1 MRSLQTTTATLMG
14 LAMLAAPFS
23 VFATNGMNLEGFGP
37 IAAAMGG
44 ASMAYDNGTAAVINN
59 PATLA
64 LASDGRRADLALGL
78 LGPNVNSSAM
88 GQTWG
93 SNGDYYYMP
102 AFGWASTSNATTW
115 GVAVFA
121 QGGMGTEYSPGPGS
135 AFAAQQMSSGNT
147 ATGLGTADSGTITT
161 AGNLRERSE
170 VGVGRLMFPV
180 ARQINDK
187 LTIGGTV
194 DFVWASLD
202 LKMVMPGARMMQM
215 ISGGLIDGSM
225 VSGLQS
231 AIGAGQ
237 LNDVYYGYFDFSNNS
252 DYTGKANATG
262 YAGKLGLTYRVNER
276 LTVGATYHSKTD
288 VADLDGKATVSMIV
302 NADTGYLGGGANS
315 GTYTDA
321 AFPLQGTIKVHNF
334 QWPETYAAGLAY
346 QATPK
351 VLLVADIKRIRWS
364 DVMENF
370 RMSFTANN
378 AAANGDFKGLTMNA
392 TLPQNWDDQTVI
404 QLGASY
410 QADENWT
417 LRGGYN
423 GASNPVPDSTV
434 HYLFPATVERHYTAG
449 AGYRID
455 DDSAVNVSL
464 TFTPASSV
472 TSADG
477 IDITHSQSNWQLMYS
492 HHY

>member
-1 MRSLQTTTATLMG
+1 MSRLISVLG
-14 LAMLAAPFS
+14 FLAILSAPIG
-23 VFATNGMNLEGFGP
+23 VYATNGMNLEGYGP
-37 IAAAMGG
+37 IATAMGG

-64 LASDGRRADLALGL
+64 LSGDGRRADLALGL

-93 SNGDYYYMP
+93 SDGDYYYMP
-102 AFGWASTSNATTW
+102 AFGWTSTSNDTTW

-121 QGGMGTEYSPGPGS
+121 QGGMGTDYSPGPGS
-135 AFAAQQMSSGNT
+135 AFAAQQMSTGNT
-147 ATGLGTADSGTITT
+147 ATGMGTADSGTIST
-161 AGNLRERSE
+161 AGKLMERSE

-180 ARQINDK
+180 ARSITDK

-202 LKMVMPGARMMQM
+202 LKMVMPGAQMMQM

-225 VSGLQS
+225 VTGLQT
-231 AIGAGQ
+231 AIGAGN

-252 DYTGKANATG
+252 DYTGKASATG
-262 YAGKLGLTYRVNER
+262 FAGKLGLTYHVNER
-276 LTVGATYHSKTD
+276 LTLGAVYHSKTD
-288 VADLDGKATVSMIV
+288 IADMDGKATVSMVV
-302 NADTGYLGGGANS
+302 NADQGYLAGSTNTGIF
-315 GTYTDA
+315 TDA
-321 AFPLQGTIKVHNF
+321 AFPLQGTIKIRDF

-346 QATPK
+346 QATPR

-370 RMSFTANN
+370 RMSFTASN
-378 AAANGDFKGLTMNA
+378 AATNGDFKGLTMNA

-404 QLGASY
+404 QLGVNY
-410 QADENWT
+410 QANDKWI

-423 GASNPVPDSTV
+423 GASNPVPDSWV
-434 HYLFPATVERHYTAG
+434 HYLFPATVEKHYTAG
-449 AGYRID
+449 AGYLID
-455 DDSAVNVSL
+455 DANAMNFSL
-464 TFTPASSV
+464 TFTPTTKV

-477 IDITHSQSNWQLMYS
+477 IDITHSQSNWQLMYT
-492 HHY
+492 HYY

>member
-1 MRSLQTTTATLMG
+1 MRRLQTTTAVLTI
-14 LAMLAAPFS
+14 LAMMAPIGAN
-23 VFATNGMNLEGFGP
+23 ATNGMNLEGYGP
-37 IAAAMGG
+37 IATAMGG

-88 GQTWG
+88 GQTWA
-93 SNGDYYYMP
+93 SDGDYYYMP
-102 AFGWASTSNATTW
+102 AFGWASTGNDTTW

-135 AFAAQQMSSGNT
+135 AFAAQQMSTGNT

-161 AGNLRERSE
+161 AANLKERSE

-187 LTIGGTV
+187 LNIGATV

-225 VSGLQS
+225 V
-231 AIGAGQ
+231 GALNTAMTGGQ
-237 LNDVYYGYFDFSNNS
+237 LDDVYYGYFDFSNNS
-252 DYTGKANATG
+252 DYTGKASATG

-276 LTVGATYHSKTD
+276 LTLGAAYHSKTD
-288 VADLDGKATVSMIV
+288 IADLDGNATVTMVV

-321 AFPLQGTIKVHNF
+321 AFPLQGTIKIRNF
-334 QWPETYAAGLAY
+334 QWPETYGAGLAY

-370 RMSFTANN
+370 RMTFTANN
-378 AAANGDFKGLTMNA
+378 AATNGAFKGLTMNA
-392 TLPQNWDDQTVI
+392 TLPQNWNDQTVI
-404 QLGASY
+404 QIGVNY
-410 QADENWT
+410 QADDKWT

-434 HYLFPATVERHYTAG
+434 HYLFPAIVEKHYTAG

-455 DDSAVNVSL
+455 DANAMNFSL
-464 TFTPASSV
+464 TFTPETRV